1 MKTIIHLLKKDLT
14 RYAWAIVLLA
24 LLGAVEIY
32 LQGTDAGLL
41 EAPANQIL
49 NSLLMI
55 VGPILFFI
63 VIVMVVQEETLADP
77 DAYWLARPISRGSLL
92 AEKMIFVLLLIVIGT
107 VSESIVLILNGG
119 SSRLVYALLGVI
131 PALAMWNWQI
141 FLAAQT
147 RSLARYLLLAVSIF
161 VGFYGLMFASI
172 FLASAI
178 PFSLIEPIALL
189 PRTTPRHFLIVI
201 QSVFWLAAGIG
212 ILLYLY
218 RTRRILRSWLLL
230 VGALLGAAILSPSDS
245 MFGLAGY
252 TDPSRRSERLRVDH
266 LRTLTPFQ
274 VNGEEYVECEAFL
287 DSNDPSLAPDARVTI
302 VSSQLKADGVNYP
315 FESKPFSQKQM
326 AGQDGKRTIS
336 LGTMKRSELEKI
348 TPPIELIADYEIT
361 LSTEKESG
369 RLDLH
374 PGSGYHGNGDRLAVR
389 NASLAER
396 RLNVTL
402 AGVMAKHGWEPRQVE
417 SRSEVYDGRFS
428 FTLVRKD
435 GSGTPLDFR
444 IPSFQTSLGTIRE
457 ANIEAT
463 LPEGAK
469 LDEYEIVVH
478 TRQLIENSHDFIHT
492 KEVKLVK
499 P

>member
-1 MKTIIHLLKKDLT
+1 MKTIVHLLKKDLT

-24 LLGAVEIY
+24 LLGAIEIY
-32 LQGTDAGLL
+32 LHGTDAGLL
-41 EAPANQIL
+41 ETPANQIL
-49 NSLLMI
+49 TSLVMI

-92 AEKMIFVLLLIVIGT
+92 AEKMIFVLLLILVGT
-107 VSESIVLILNGG
+107 VSEAVVLILNGG
-119 SSRLVYALLGVI
+119 SSRLGFALLGVI

-172 FLASAI
+172 FLARAI
-178 PFSLIEPIALL
+178 PFSLIEQIALL
-189 PRTTPRHFLIVI
+189 PRTTPRHLLILI
-201 QSVFWLAAGIG
+201 QSVFWLSAGIG
-212 ILLYLY
+212 ILLHLY

-230 VGALLGAAILSPSDS
+230 AGALLGSAILSPSDS

-252 TDPSRRSERLRVDH
+252 TDPSHRSERLKLDH
-266 LRTLTPFQ
+266 IRLPNPFQ
-274 VNGEEYVECEAFL
+274 VNGEDYVECEAVL
-287 DSNDPSLAPDARVTI
+287 DSNDASLAPDARVTI
-302 VSSQLKADGVNYP
+302 VSSQLNSGGATYP

-326 AGQDGKRTIS
+326 AGPDGKRTIS
-336 LGTMKRSELEKI
+336 LGTMKRSELDKI
-348 TPPIELIADYEIT
+348 TSPIELLAHYEIT
-361 LSTEKESG
+361 LSTEIESG

-374 PGSGYHGNGDRLAVR
+374 RGSGYHGNGDRLAVR
-389 NASLAER
+389 SASLAER
-396 RLNVTL
+396 RLHVTL
-402 AGVMAKHGWEPRQVE
+402 AGVVAKHGWEPKQVE
-417 SRSEVYDGRFS
+417 SRSEAYDGRFS

-435 GSGTPLDFR
+435 GSGTPSDFR

-457 ANIEAT
+457 ATSEAT

-469 LDEYEIVVH
+469 LDDYEIVVH
-478 TRQLIENSHDFIHT
+478 TRQLIQNSHDFIHT